1 MRKKKDAGI
10 RYRAPEP
17 STTRIEDAR
26 VAYVAVPPDED
37 EEEEAAMSA
46 TTRLS
51 AKNQITLPAA
61 MVRQLGLRA
70 GDEIDLLAVENHV
83 TLERRPRTPEEWVA
97 RLAGA
102 MTHVPEWG
110 SDEQIHAWVRGERES
125 WDREW
130 DKE

>member
-1 MRKKKDAGI
+1 MTKKNEL
-10 RYRAPEP
+10 RFEYTVPEP
-17 STTRIEDAR
+17 RTQRIGESLA
-26 VAYVAVPPDED
+26 VYYAVPPDEQ
-37 EEEEAAMSA
+37 EEAAMSA

-70 GDEIDLLAVENHV
+70 GDEIDLLALEQRV
-83 TLERRPRTPEEWVA
+83 TLERRPRTPEEWVD

-102 MTHVPEWG
+102 LSHVAEWAT
-110 SDEQIHAWVRGERES
+110 DEKIDAWVRGERES

-130 DKE
+130 DKD